1 MKTFE
6 IEISLEHNICI
17 ELCCLN
23 CKSEFSTELD
33 STNDLENFPHSSS
46 SVLYCQNCE
55 IPYEY
60 DIVFDSNRF
69 QIKFQND
76 DLIGELK
83 YSDNI
88 DWDEYKIHSTFKSK
102 QFYNIQIQRLKKIL
116 ELKSNEY
123 IIDQSLNKL
132 VFTGVVTAFETY
144 LSEVFYLIVF
154 YSDSTLEKF
163 VSEYEPYKKE
173 KISLHEIITKFN
185 SLNNRVQEDLDNI
198 IYHNISKLINIFNI
212 FNFELDKF
220 DKIQNMS
227 RHIQKRHNFV
237 HRSGLEKNETFEEIT
252 KENVEILIS
261 DANSFVNYI
270 NNKIEKKCFLPDYD
284 YDEDYPF

>member
-6 IEISLEHNICI
+6 IEISLDHNICI

-23 CKSEFSTELD
+23 CESVFSTELD
-33 STNDLENFPHSSS
+33 STNDLENFPHSASS
-46 SVLYCQNCE
+46 ILYCQDCE

-60 DIVFDSNRF
+60 DIVLDSNRF

-76 DLIGELK
+76 DIIGKLK
-83 YSDNI
+83 YSDNVGC
-88 DWDEYKIHSTFKSK
+88 DEYKIHSTFKSK

-116 ELKSNEY
+116 ELKSDEY
-123 IIDQSLNKL
+123 IIEQSLNKL
-132 VFTGVVTAFETY
+132 VFTGVVTSFETY
-144 LSEVFYLIVF
+144 LSEVFFLIVF

-163 VSEYEPYKKE
+163 VNEYEPYKKE

-185 SLNNRVQEDLDNI
+185 SLRIRVQEDLDSI

-212 FNFELDKF
+212 IDFELDKF

-237 HRSGLEKNETFEEIT
+237 HRSGLEKNDTFEEIT
-252 KENVEILIS
+252 KENVEALINDS
-261 DANSFVNYI
+261 NSFVDYI
-270 NNKIEKKCFLPDYD
+270 HDKIEKKCFLPYYD
-284 YDEDYPF
+284 QDFPF

>member
-6 IEISLEHNICI
+6 IEISLDKNISI
-17 ELCCLN
+17 ELCCLK
-23 CKSEFSTELD
+23 CESTFSTELD
-33 STNDLENFPHSSS
+33 STYDLDNLPHSTSS
-46 SVLYCQNCE
+46 TLYCQYCE

-69 QIKFQND
+69 QIKFHND
-76 DLIGELK
+76 DIVGKLK

-88 DWDEYKIHSTFKSK
+88 NLDEYKIHSTFKSR

-116 ELKSNEY
+116 ELKSDEY
-123 IIDQSLNKL
+123 IIEQSLNKL
-132 VFTGVVTAFETY
+132 VFTGVVTSLETY
-144 LSEVFYLIVF
+144 LSEVFSLIVF

-163 VSEYEPYKKE
+163 ISEYEPYKKE
-173 KISLHEIITKFN
+173 KISFHEIITKFN
-185 SLNNRVQEDLDNI
+185 NLNDRVVDDLDNI

-220 DKIQNMS
+220 DKIQNLS

-237 HRSGLEKNETFEEIT
+237 HRSGLDKNEVFEEIS
-252 KENVEILIS
+252 KENVEKLIS
-261 DANSFVNYI
+261 DSNSFVDFI
-270 NNKIEKKCFLPDYD
+270 NDKIEKKCFLPN